1 MPDDIGWKTYERVVA
16 AAEAESHGIE
26 FSITPNAKLKG
37 AISRRSR
44 QIDILIDARWSEDV
58 RHRTIVDAKLRRRKI
73 DIKSVE
79 AFLGMMEDCRA
90 SRGILVCTSGY
101 SGVALA
107 RAQELVT
114 IKLLNQVDAEEYPW
128 AQYDWCLGR
137 CADAGPRS
145 RHGMVLW
152 DAQHPLGIGAGWL
165 IVWTGK
171 CDVCH
176 QFHIWYWG
184 CGTKFVVPNEGNCEC
199 SCEEFLWASL
209 VEEEL
214 GSSGRF

>member
-79 AFLGMMEDCRA
+79 AFLGMMEDCRP

-128 AQYDWCLGR
+128 AQDRLVLGALCRCRSALPARHGLMGCSTSPRHLGR
-137 CADAGPRS
+137 LADRVDWEVRRTTYATSFTFGTGAAERS
-145 RHGMVLW
+145 L
-152 DAQHPLGIGAGWL
+152 
-165 IVWTGK
+165 
-171 CDVCH
+171 
-176 QFHIWYWG
+176 
-184 CGTKFVVPNEGNCEC
+184 
-199 SCEEFLWASL
+199 
-209 VEEEL
+209 
-214 GSSGRF
+214 